1 MSQNSP
7 GFSHLQKLA
16 ALHGKL
22 ALAGLVVLLALCVSS
37 TVFAG
42 YPVTVVNNCSKT
54 IHIRAGGNGAGAFHE
69 LDKVAL
75 DPKKTHVYTVDAPYN
90 NARVYG
96 CWDTVAMDWD
106 FYYDVNVQ
114 KHCAL
119 TEFTLSNVDG
129 RIFTDVSFVDFISL
143 PSRMELL
150 GCKAGNPVSYC
161 DSKDPTQPTKCR
173 VTAQHTVD
181 ELKTCPT
188 TLYTGM
194 ACESS
199 YQFCKHSPGNP
210 KCKKFD
216 DNIRKCAN
224 NPKTYPGCDAA
235 VHATT
240 KNVYGCED
248 FFASATG
255 KKYCA
260 QMNRGTF
267 GKSGVGIYTAEPY
280 NDYAKWTH
288 HIAGDIYAFPYDD
301 VGDRSGTIG
310 CTASTGLVITFCP
323 LTKKTMKSTLG
334 DGVGGFLGLDMDV
347 YRFQGKAGEEVV
359 ITLEKTG
366 RGSGGAFVT
375 MKGPGLMKT
384 THGKLPRKIQ
394 TKLLRSGTYTVY
406 VSNLSDE
413 GRYSGPYNISI
424 KSSKKAWTTFSAAS
438 SVESEQD
445 ALFAQDALFVEK

>member
-7 GFSHLQKLA
+7 GFSHPQRLA

-22 ALAGLVVLLALCVSS
+22 ALAGLVALLALCVSS

-69 LDKVAL
+69 LEKVNL
-75 DPKKTHVYTVDAPYN
+75 DPKAKHVYTVDAPYN

-96 CWDTVAMDWD
+96 CWDTVAMNWD

-224 NPKTYPGCDAA
+224 NTIS
-235 VHATT
+235 T
-240 KNVYGCED
+240 
-248 FFASATG
+248 S
-255 KKYCA
+255 
-260 QMNRGTF
+260 NR
-267 GKSGVGIYTAEPY
+267 P
-280 NDYAKWTH
+280 
-288 HIAGDIYAFPYDD
+288 
-301 VGDRSGTIG
+301 R
-310 CTASTGLVITFCP
+310 
-323 LTKKTMKSTLG
+323 
-334 DGVGGFLGLDMDV
+334 
-347 YRFQGKAGEEVV
+347 R
-359 ITLEKTG
+359 
-366 RGSGGAFVT
+366 
-375 MKGPGLMKT
+375 PGLLSAPPLRWKASRMPC
-384 THGKLPRKIQ
+384 LPR
-394 TKLLRSGTYTVY
+394 TRC
-406 VSNLSDE
+406 LSR
-413 GRYSGPYNISI
+413 GKVLSSI
-424 KSSKKAWTTFSAAS
+424 RRPLPCCTFSAGRQ
-438 SVESEQD
+438 SVR
-445 ALFAQDALFVEK
+445 